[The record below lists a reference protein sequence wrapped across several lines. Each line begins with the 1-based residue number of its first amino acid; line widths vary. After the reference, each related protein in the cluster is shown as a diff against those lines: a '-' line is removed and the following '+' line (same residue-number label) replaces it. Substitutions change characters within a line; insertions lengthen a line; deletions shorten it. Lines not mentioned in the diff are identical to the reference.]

1 MTDSAPSNLPIV
13 LKLNNISCAYESDK
27 PAIHNISL
35 TASKGE
41 IICLLGPSGSGKT
54 TILRAIA
61 GFENVTEGSVMVNG
75 TSVAELH
82 HHVPPEQRRIGMV
95 FQDYALFP
103 HMTVW
108 ENVDFGISNRRGP
121 GEIPKRA
128 FEVEDMLKIT
138 GLSELRQ
145 RYPHELSG
153 GQQQRVALA
162 RALASQPVLLLLDE
176 PFSNLD
182 PDMTLSLIHIRRCR
196 RYSLCRSRW
205 SPYH

>member
-1 MTDSAPSNLPIV
+1 MIDSVSNSPPIV
-13 LKLNNISCAYESDK
+13 LELNNIFCAYESDK

-61 GFENVTEGSVMVNG
+61 GFENVTEGSVLVNG
-75 TSVAELH
+75 TSVAEPH
-82 HHVPPEQRRIGMV
+82 HHVPPEERRIGMV

-162 RALASQPVLLLLDE
+162 RALAPQPVVLLLDE
-176 PFSNLD
+176 PFSNLGN
-182 PDMTLSLIHIRRCR
+182 S
-196 RYSLCRSRW
+196 
-205 SPYH
+205 